1 MVQLLC
7 NNKTFIIMIQV
18 STIHFSEVNK
28 FDDNNAI
35 VITGITV
42 DGVESIDEIDSFFHE
57 TGLFSDD
64 KHVTGVSRIL
74 DNVLGDEGRT
84 DLLFHLTEVGSIN
97 PMVRLQMRMRGMGVM
112 WTNDFIDNY
121 SKDYNYV

>member
-1 MVQLLC
+1 
-7 NNKTFIIMIQV
+7 MIQV
-18 STIHFSEVNK
+18 STIHFSEVRN

-84 DLLFHLTEVGSIN
+84 ALLFHLTEIGSIN

-121 SKDYNYV
+121 SEDYNYV

>member
-1 MVQLLC
+1 
-7 NNKTFIIMIQV
+7 MIQV
-18 STIHFSEVNK
+18 STIHFAEVRD

-42 DGVESIDEIDSFFHE
+42 DGVDSIEEIDGFFHE
-57 TGLFSDD
+57 TGLFDAD
-64 KHVTGVSRIL
+64 KHVTGVSKIL
-74 DNVLGDEGRT
+74 DNVLGENGRT
-84 DLLFHLTEVGSIN
+84 DLLFHLTDEGNIN

-121 SKDYNYV
+121 SKDYFNV

>member
-1 MVQLLC
+1 
-7 NNKTFIIMIQV
+7 MIQV
-18 STIHFSEVNK
+18 STIHFAEVHN

-42 DGVESIDEIDSFFHE
+42 DGVDSIDEIDGFFHE
-57 TGLFSDD
+57 TGLFDAD
-64 KHVTGVSRIL
+64 KNVTGVSKIL
-74 DNVLGDEGRT
+74 DNVLGENGRT
-84 DLLFHLTEVGSIN
+84 DLLFHLTVEGNIN

-121 SKDYNYV
+121 SKDYFE

>member
-1 MVQLLC
+1 
-7 NNKTFIIMIQV
+7 MIQV
-18 STIHFSEVNK
+18 STIHFAEVRQ

-42 DGVESIDEIDSFFHE
+42 DGMDSIKEFDDFFHE
-57 TGLFSDD
+57 TGLFDAD
-64 KHVTGVSRIL
+64 KHVTEVSKIL

-84 DLLFHLTEVGSIN
+84 DLLFHLTVEGSIN
-97 PMVRLQMRMRGMGVM
+97 PMVRLNMRMRGLGVM

-121 SKDYNYV
+121 SKDYFNV

>member
-1 MVQLLC
+1 
-7 NNKTFIIMIQV
+7 MIQV
-18 STIHFSEVNK
+18 STIHFAEVRN

-42 DGVESIDEIDSFFHE
+42 DGMDSIDAIDNFFHE
-57 TGLFSDD
+57 TGLFDAN

-74 DNVLGDEGRT
+74 DNVLGDQGRT
-84 DLLFHLTEVGSIN
+84 DLLFHLTIEGSIN
-97 PMVRLQMRMRGMGVM
+97 PMVRLKMRMRGFGVM

-121 SKDYNYV
+121 SKDYYNV